1 MGDRVNLERAPT
13 TAAEHEEANGQTE
26 EAGAGKEFVEL
37 KELASMLLHKV
48 ETLEGERSAAA
59 QNQISLYDEVRR
71 FETDLIRRA
80 LIRAGGNQR
89 RAARLLGV
97 KVTTLNTKIKRY
109 KIPTDTV
116 LGNFTARDEAPLRR
130 AV

>member
-1 MGDRVNLERAPT
+1 MGDT
-13 TAAEHEEANGQTE
+13 KDSTQHMTQAAEPGQAA
-26 EAGAGKEFVEL
+26 EAGEGKEFVEL
-37 KELASMLLHKV
+37 KELASMLLRKV
-48 ETLEGERSAAA
+48 ETLEGERAAHER
-59 QNQISLYDEVRR
+59 QISLYDEVRR

-109 KIPTDTV
+109 KIPTSPL
-116 LGNFTARDEAPLRR
+116 LGTFAPLEEQPKHR
-130 AV
+130 AA

>member
-1 MGDRVNLERAPT
+1 MGDRVDLES
-13 TAAEHEEANGQTE
+13 AATHATESGEANGQAE

-37 KELASMLLHKV
+37 KELASMLLRKV
-48 ETLEGERSAAA
+48 ETLEGERSAAD

-80 LIRAGGNQR
+80 LVRAGGNQR

-109 KIPTDTV
+109 KIPTNAIH
-116 LGNFTARDEAPLRR
+116 GNFAPREDAPLRR